1 MRLFRSHTSIFTRA
15 LQGSLVFAVVSLVFA
30 GCKPPEF
37 VSNRYDNFTA
47 YYNKFY
53 NARQAFDKG
62 YKALTQTQT
71 PVDRVRYLPIY
82 QRTTGSGSRDFDSS
96 VLKSADL
103 LRNHPDSKWVDD
115 ALLLIGKSY
124 FYQENFVGATQKFR
138 EVIDLNTSLADEA
151 VFWLA
156 RSLIT
161 SGALDEA
168 EKEIVFALAKED
180 VDSKWASQY
189 SLLMAEL
196 KIKLSAWEEASDYLS
211 SSIGGVKDKMIAGR
225 AQFLLG
231 QVLERQGRYVE
242 AIEAYERVNKHT
254 PPYELLYAASYSAV
268 RVEGKHVDPNKAL
281 VKLRKM
287 ERDDKHFSNLA
298 ELQLLRARIWQD
310 IGRDSESFDI
320 YNTLL
325 YDQISTGQAGAA
337 TLKGRIH
344 YALGELYRDVDRDF
358 VMAAAHFDTAS
369 ASLETSTG
377 ARSRIRSSSY
387 SATQIQYAPEAI
399 TDAIELKTSFLK
411 FSKVFK
417 EIARYDSL
425 LWLGLMPEVE
435 YEAKLLEIRKQRAE
449 ELAAQQK
456 LLDERKRAQAFESGA
471 VALDAQNN
479 FGLPPGKIVPGIN
492 DTEGIY
498 DGFLFHKNIVRV
510 QEGRTKFDNIWG
522 KRVLAPNWR
531 RSSVL
536 AVTTATQEA
545 EEEAQTEEVE
555 EVLAEGMLPTVD
567 TTDVPRDSTKQAAMY
582 TSRANARYELGN
594 TLFLSMAR
602 PDSAAAWYRTVI
614 EEDSSQVVAQRA
626 YYALAEVQRAL
637 GDTASADRLYRD
649 ILENYPDSDFSD
661 DVRVR
666 LGLDPID
673 RAESD
678 STVLARS
685 AYEAAYAFGVEA
697 PLEESINRYLEVAS
711 DWLKYEQSGQ
721 ALLAAARI
729 YMIDAGADS
738 LTIFTPMPVT
748 VSYEKMQKLW
758 PVKFGWVEPD
768 SVLIVDDVIVADDAT
783 TPETAPPSE
792 PEEPVID
799 VNVASAVDSLSAP
812 TDSLAVSEVVPPVD
826 PVVSDPVEAVPVV
839 SDPVAS
845 NSGTTESSIVAN
857 PTYRI
862 VEGHERRD
870 PLYVEDIFAKVASD
884 YSGRALG
891 IAADRT
897 RKAIVERRTPP
908 PDTTKTEILGPVLAE
923 GGIPT
928 DSLRLADGLEVQTDS
943 SMTPS
948 DVEGGQ
954 VLSAEQDSTEALIVP
969 MAGSP
974 GTIAAIPNG
983 APETEDVFN
992 SEDDRPVGARTS
1004 SNLKPL
1010 LPTGRP
1016 NMDAVGWTV
1025 MLGNHITLEAAQ
1037 ADLQV
1042 QNAKLGG
1049 ARIPIYLITNAE
1061 GERFEFIVGWG
1072 LFESKELADESIV
1085 KYDAFLP
1092 PSRNHLHLIAPTP
1105 RKP

>member
-1 MRLFRSHTSIFTRA
+1 MRLFRSHTSIFSRA
-15 LQGSLVFAVVSLVFA
+15 LRGTLGIVVISLVFT
-30 GCKPPEF
+30 GCKSPEF
-37 VSNRYDNFTA
+37 ISSRYDNFTA

-62 YKALTQTQT
+62 YKALTQAQT

-82 QRTTGSGSRDFDSS
+82 QRTTGSGSRDFDSA

-138 EVIDLNTSLADEA
+138 EVIDLNTALSDEA

-189 SLLMAEL
+189 GLLMAEL
-196 KIKLSAWEEASDYLS
+196 KIKLSAWEDASNYLS
-211 SSIGGVKDKMIAGR
+211 LSIGEVKDKMTAGR

-242 AIEAYERVNKHT
+242 AVEAFERVNKYT
-254 PPYELLYAASYSAV
+254 PSYELLYAASFSAV
-268 RVEGKHVDPNKAL
+268 RVEGKHVDPSKAL

-325 YDQISTGQAGAA
+325 YDQNPTRQASAV

-387 SATQIQYAPEAI
+387 SATQVQYAPEAI

-417 EIARYDSL
+417 EIAHFDSL
-425 LWLGLMPEVE
+425 LWLGLMPAEE
-435 YEAKLLEIRKQRAE
+435 YEAKLLEIRKQRAAE
-449 ELAAQQK
+449 QAAQQK
-456 LLDERKRAQAFESGA
+456 LLDERLRAQAFESGP
-471 VALDAQNN
+471 VALDTGNN

-492 DTEGIY
+492 DAEGIY

-510 QEGRTKFDNIWG
+510 QEGRTKFDNTWG
-522 KRVLAPNWR
+522 RRALAPNWR

-536 AVTTATQEA
+536 VATTAPEKAEEEA
-545 EEEAQTEEVE
+545 EEEAVE
-555 EVLAEGMLPTVD
+555 GVTDEGLLPTID
-567 TTDVPRDSTKQAAMY
+567 TTEVPRDSTKQAATY
-582 TSRANARYELGN
+582 TLRANARYELGN

-602 PDSAAAWYRTVI
+602 PDSAAVWYRTVI
-614 EEDSSQVVAQRA
+614 EEDSAQVVAQRA

-637 GDTASADRLYRD
+637 GDTDSADRLYRD

-661 DVRVR
+661 DVRSR

-678 STVLARS
+678 STILARI
-685 AYEAAYAFGVEA
+685 AYEAAYAFGEEA
-697 PLEESINRYLEVAS
+697 PLEESINRYLEVAA

-721 ALLAAARI
+721 ALLAAARV
-729 YMIDAGADS
+729 YMLGAGADS
-738 LTIFTPMPVT
+738 LKIFSPIPVT

-758 PVKFGWVEPD
+758 PIKFGWVEPD
-768 SVLIVDDVIVADDAT
+768 SVLIVDDVLVADT
-783 TPETAPPSE
+783 PSTPEAAPPVVSD
-792 PEEPVID
+792 EPVH
-799 VNVASAVDSLSAP
+799 NVDLASTVDSLSTG

-826 PVVSDPVEAVPVV
+826 PVSADSVSVDPVSVDPVV
-839 SDPVAS
+839 SAPVIADQ
-845 NSGTTESSIVAN
+845 GLAAN

-862 VEGHERRD
+862 VEAHERRN
-870 PLYVEDIFAKVASD
+870 PLYVEDIFTKVASN
-884 YSGRALG
+884 YSGKALG
-891 IAADRT
+891 IVADRT
-897 RKAIVERRTPP
+897 RKAIIERRTPP
-908 PDTTKTEILGPVLAE
+908 PDTTKTQVLTE
-923 GGIPT
+923 SGIPT
-928 DSLRLADGLEVQTDS
+928 DSLRLADGLEVQSDS
-943 SMTPS
+943 SLTPT
-948 DVEGGQ
+948 DLENDQ
-954 VLSAEQDSTEALIVP
+954 ILSAEQDSTGALIVP

-974 GTIAAIPNG
+974 GIVGAPVTV

-992 SEDDRPVGARTS
+992 TEDDDVAGARTS

-1016 NMDAVGWTV
+1016 NLDAVGWTV
-1025 MLGNHITLEAAQ
+1025 MLGYHITLEGAK

-1049 ARIPIYLITNAE
+1049 ARIPIFLITNAE

-1072 LFESKELADESIV
+1072 LFESKELADEAIV
-1085 KYDAFLP
+1085 KYVAFLP
-1092 PSRNHLHLIAPTP
+1092 PSRNYLHLIAPAP